1 MNKAW
6 RREWWRRRRE
16 DCAALLVITIFFILF
31 FHPVFFGGKFFVIND
46 AFVYSYPLRMT
57 AWDALR
63 QGTWP
68 LWTPLIM
75 SGYPLLSMSH
85 LGLAY
90 PLTWGYLFLPGHWA
104 EQIYILAPYLLTPM
118 FVYAYARETNRS
130 RMAALLAGLA
140 FGYGGLM
147 VSAVANNGLLPNA
160 LMWLP
165 LILIALERARTR
177 PFIPC
182 LLAATLFFGMAVLS
196 GVGQGFVYV
205 AAVFMAYAL
214 FLLLAANSLNAS
226 EGREA
231 LGWKSWER
239 WRPLMVACVAVLLA
253 SGLAAFQI
261 LETLRAARRS
271 VRSVLSYEMFTE
283 ASYTFLLTL
292 KTFLAP
298 LHYIMHAT
306 AYVSPL
312 AAVLAI
318 AAVVV
323 AIRTSRRDAR
333 VFFWLA
339 VALTAWVLMM
349 GANTPLYRVLYHI
362 PVINSFRAPPR
373 HAFEWSFAI
382 SILSAYGWDAA
393 APIFSRA
400 RMSLSRLPL
409 KRIIF
414 GLLLLA
420 AGVVVYIVWLRE
432 ANRFPAVWDESNH
445 YPKFSEPRYLLW
457 KILLALLTFAIIWLG
472 WRIAAPRWRAV
483 LLAGAIALG
492 CFAEPSILASRWWWP
507 ALKTAERFTVAS
519 PATRF
524 LQAQQ
529 PEQHRI
535 YTRAVLWT
543 EEMLEQP
550 RVDAA
555 NLTMLHGLRNTG
567 GYEPLIMERYSR
579 ALGNVSMDA
588 TNPRLGFK
596 PERTIFEPHS
606 HVLDLLN
613 TAYVVS
619 YFDLLPEPTPPL
631 VKEGIR
637 FQAID
642 INREVKPGETTE
654 VAGVAHE
661 ADTVAIVSA
670 LSNSGEE
677 ADDATVVRLRLFT
690 QDGRVIERELRAGAD
705 TAEWAHERADVK
717 AAGIRHRLARVF
729 DSHPGDEENS
739 FPSYHYWTSIALG
752 ARVQVTKIELTNV
765 SKRASFGLTKMSL
778 YDSTTKRSLPLPHYD
793 LDRWELAYEQDGVQI
808 VRNKRVL
815 PRAWLVAEAE
825 AVDGEEALRR
835 IRGESE
841 TAFDPRRTALL
852 EVPPAELPV
861 LPGGAVSSDAVASI
875 VVAEPN
881 RLVIETSAQ
890 TPTILVVS
898 ETNYP
903 GWVATVDGREA
914 AIHSADFLLRGV
926 ALPTGAHRVEM
937 RYTAPGARA
946 GLFITLATILLI
958 VGLVAY
964 YRGKDTPLF
973 RRAAGRMNAA
983 AKRISLAV
991 NLMWREGGR
1000 LLRVVERPL
1009 RRAAESR
1016 RASFPLCF
1024 VFALL
1029 MIFNC
1034 VLPLNAVWSKNG
1046 IVESDCAQAMWNLW
1060 AVNEAITSGHNPYAT
1075 RLLYYPTGA
1084 PNLSHQAIAAGFF
1097 PVTFLV
1103 KTWTRASPLYP
1114 LYAYRLITWLCF
1126 GLLLYSSYWLLR
1138 ELGFSLWAAGICAVA
1153 YSFSDFFM
1161 EHIAHINILAGF
1173 FIPLA
1178 ALSIV
1183 RFYREPEST
1192 TRAVSAAIVL
1202 AAAVYFTE
1210 TTLYIYLGLLLFV
1223 LLMSLG
1229 ASERRGL
1236 AGKLAQA
1243 GWRRMLLASIIFV
1256 LLIAPYLLLL
1266 LRDDSLKPPLSE
1278 HATYSANL
1286 AGFFIPHPQRTPL
1299 YGGFFATLV
1308 ARVTTGVGGY
1318 EVFISFVLLI
1328 FAVIGVLTTKQ
1339 RLVRVAAV
1347 AALVFY
1353 VLSLGPTLK
1362 IFERDTGFTMPYA
1375 FLMRLPPFDWG
1386 RTPSRFVVIGMF
1398 FVMIVAASGLT
1409 WTGRAVMRRLN
1420 RGASV
1425 TLMSLLALWT
1435 IAEAYSPT
1443 PRQQVFVPPLFLEKS
1458 VAGPVLNLP
1467 VFNTD
1472 GYSMLLQLFHHQP
1485 IATGY
1490 LARISPERQQ
1500 HVVELRR
1507 LFDKGGAEL
1516 CEQATRMGIKT
1527 IIIAPEAYISDVAPD
1542 MGPLNLGPCSLNVV
1556 DLRESGATSNEQAG
1570 VSQFARSEQPRG
1582 YPSFAPGATLN
1593 FNTVEA
1599 IPFLWYGWSGI
1610 EPHSR
1615 WSSKG
1620 TAAVVF
1626 SLETTA
1632 RDRLLLV
1639 RMSPFLAP
1647 GKLDAQRVRVGI
1659 NGKIIETLTLADDN
1673 PKIYKVVVPRAALR
1687 EQNVLTFELPDAAS
1701 PASLGLGDE
1710 ARLLGINVEWIKL
1723 DFADAEPM
1731 NAGE

>member
-6 RREWWRRRRE
+6 RREWWRARRE

-31 FHPVFFGGKFFVIND
+31 FHPVFFGGRFFVIND

-63 QGTWP
+63 QGQLP

-165 LILIALERARTR
+165 LILVALERARAR
-177 PFIPC
+177 SFIPC
-182 LLAATLFFGMAVLS
+182 LLAATLFFGMSVLS

-205 AAVFMAYAL
+205 GAVFMAYAL
-214 FLLLAANSLNAS
+214 FLVIAANSLNANQD
-226 EGREA
+226 REA
-231 LGWKSWER
+231 LAWKSWER
-239 WRPLMVACVAVLLA
+239 WRPLAVAFVAALLSA
-253 SGLAAFQI
+253 GLAAFQI

-271 VRSVLSYEMFTE
+271 VRSVLTYEIFTE

-292 KTFLAP
+292 KTFLTP

-312 AAVLAI
+312 AAALAI

-323 AIRTSRRDAR
+323 AVRPSRRDAR

-339 VALTAWVLMM
+339 VAVTAWVLMM
-349 GANTPLYRVLYHI
+349 GANTPLYRLLYHV

-382 SILSAYGWDAA
+382 AVLSAYGWDAA

-400 RMSLSRLPL
+400 RAGLARLPL
-409 KRIIF
+409 RRIVL

-420 AGVVVYIVWLRE
+420 AGVVVSVVWLRE
-432 ANRFPAVWDESNH
+432 ANRFPAAWDESNH
-445 YPKFSEPRYLLW
+445 YPKFPESRYLLW
-457 KILLALLTFAIIWLG
+457 KILLALLTSAIIWLG
-472 WRIAAPRWRAV
+472 WRIAAPRWRA
-483 LLAGAIALG
+483 ALVASAVALS
-492 CFAEPSILASRWWWP
+492 CFAEPAVLASRWWWP

-519 PATRF
+519 PATLF
-524 LQAQQ
+524 MQAHQ
-529 PEQHRI
+529 PEQQRL

-606 HVLDLLN
+606 HVLDILN

-619 YFDLLPEPTPPL
+619 YFDLLPEPTPL
-631 VKEGIR
+631 QEKEGIR
-637 FQAID
+637 FQALD
-642 INREVKPGETTE
+642 INREIKPGETTE
-654 VAGVAHE
+654 IAGVAHE
-661 ADTVAIVSA
+661 ADTLAIVSA
-670 LSNSGEE
+670 MSNSGEE
-677 ADDATVVRLRLFT
+677 ADDQAVVHLRIFT
-690 QDGRVIERELRAGAD
+690 RDGRVIERDLRAGAD

-717 AAGIRHRLARVF
+717 AAGIRHRLAPVF

-739 FPSYHYWTSIALG
+739 FPSYHYWTRIALG
-752 ARVQVTKIELTNV
+752 ERAEVTGIELTNV
-765 SKRASFGLTKMSL
+765 SRRASFGITKMTL
-778 YDSTTKRSLPLPHYD
+778 YDSTTKLSLPLPHYD
-793 LDRWELAYEQDGVQI
+793 LDRWELAYERDGVQMI
-808 VRNKRVL
+808 RNKRVL
-815 PRAWLVAEAE
+815 PRAWLVAEAV

-841 TAFDPRRTALL
+841 TEFDPGRTALL
-852 EVPPAELPV
+852 EVSPAELPS
-861 LPGGAVSSDAVASI
+861 LPGGAISSEAVASI
-875 VVAEPN
+875 VAAEPN
-881 RLVIETSAQ
+881 RMVIETSAQ
-890 TPTILVVS
+890 TPTVLIVS
-898 ETNYP
+898 EANYP
-903 GWVATVDGREA
+903 GWVATVDGRAA

-926 ALPTGAHRVEM
+926 SLPAGAHRVEM

-958 VGLVAY
+958 IGLVAY
-964 YRGKDTPLF
+964 YRGKDTRLF
-973 RRAAGRMNAA
+973 RAAAGRASRA
-983 AKRISLAV
+983 AKAIRVVLS
-991 NLMWREGGR
+991 MMRREGTR
-1000 LLRVVERPL
+1000 LLRVMERPL

-1016 RASFPLCF
+1016 RASLPLCF

-1034 VLPLNAVWSKNG
+1034 VFPLNAVWTKNG
-1046 IVESDCAQAMWNLW
+1046 IVEPDCAQAMWNLW
-1060 AVNEAITSGHNPYAT
+1060 AVNEAITSGQNPYAT
-1075 RLLYYPTGA
+1075 RLLYYPIGA

-1097 PVTFLV
+1097 PVTLLV
-1103 KTWTRASPLYP
+1103 KTLTRASPLYP

-1126 GLLLYSSYWLLR
+1126 ALLLYSSYWLLR

-1161 EHIAHINILAGF
+1161 EHVAHINILAGF

-1192 TRAVSAAIVL
+1192 VRAASAAVVL

-1223 LLMSLG
+1223 ILMSLRG
-1229 ASERRGL
+1229 RERRLL
-1236 AGKLAQA
+1236 AGKLVQA
-1243 GWRRMLLASIIFV
+1243 GWRRMLPASIIFV

-1266 LRDDSLKPPLSE
+1266 LTDDSLKPPLSE
-1278 HATYSANL
+1278 HLTYSANL

-1299 YGGFFATLV
+1299 YGELFATLG
-1308 ARVTTGVGGY
+1308 ARVTKGVGGY
-1318 EVFISFVLLI
+1318 EVFACFVLLV
-1328 FAVIGVLTTKQ
+1328 FALIGVLTTKE
-1339 RLVRVAAV
+1339 RLVRLASV

-1362 IFERDTGFTMPYA
+1362 IFETDTGFKMPYA

-1398 FVMIVAASGLT
+1398 FVMIVAAGGLS
-1409 WTGRAVMRRLN
+1409 WTGRVVMRRLN

-1443 PRQQVFVPPLFLEKS
+1443 PRQQVFVPPLFPEKS

-1467 VFNTD
+1467 VFKED
-1472 GYSMLLQLFHHQP
+1472 GYAMLLQLFHRQP

-1490 LARISPERQQ
+1490 LARVSTKRQQ
-1500 HVVELRR
+1500 HVVELRG
-1507 LFDKGGAEL
+1507 LFDKGGAGL
-1516 CEQATRMGIKT
+1516 CEQAARIGIKT
-1527 IIIAPEAYISDVAPD
+1527 IIIAPEAYIADVAPD
-1542 MGPLNLGPCSLNVV
+1542 MGPINLGQCALNVI
-1556 DLRESGATSNEQAG
+1556 DLRGSGGPPGEQADT
-1570 VSQFARSEQPRG
+1570 SQFARSEQPRN
-1582 YPSFAPGATLN
+1582 YPLFAAGATLN
-1593 FNTVEA
+1593 FNSVEA

-1610 EPHSR
+1610 EPYSR

-1626 SLETTA
+1626 SVETVA

-1659 NGKIIETLTLADDN
+1659 NGKIIETLTLTDDE
-1673 PKIYKVVVPRAALR
+1673 PKLYRVVVPRAALG
-1687 EQNVLTFELPDAAS
+1687 EKNILTFELPDAAS
-1701 PASLGLGDE
+1701 PASLNLSDE
-1710 ARLLGINVEWIKL
+1710 ERLLGINVQWIKL
-1723 DFADAEPM
+1723 DFADAQATG
-1731 NAGE
+1731 AGE